1 MMREPE
7 SRDFVYFKVPV
18 FCVDLSIHI
27 VVLLLLLKY
36 MPPIYTGNLTDVW
49 PVAAMAGL
57 LAIAFCL
64 AISMVGFKLHLR
76 GIKFKVVIRNVFV
89 LSTLTYILYIALI
102 ALAYKVVPR
111 HLIIFQYLSAT
122 TLTVVWH
129 CLAMKCIR
137 TLRRLGHNTRSVV
150 IVGDDADIDMLCAEL
165 NEGDGL
171 TGYRILG
178 IFSDTIPSNLQIRY
192 LGKIEDFFTWKN
204 IHDAEEIYCALD
216 SYENKDRISKVVRT
230 CNDNFISLCFVPSL
244 AAYPK
249 RVMNLQKFGAVTI
262 MHFREEPLNSLL
274 SKLWKRSFDIVVSG
288 AFLCTLFP
296 LVVGFVWIGN
306 KLTGNSGPLFFRQVR
321 TGYNGRGFRIFKFR
335 SMKVNADADR
345 LQATKD
351 DPRKTPFGDFLR
363 KSSIDE
369 LPQFINVFMGDMSII
384 GPRPHMEYHTE
395 IYSAMISD
403 YMVRHLAK
411 PGITGWAQINGCR
424 GETKTTEEMA
434 NRVRHDIWYI
444 EHWSVMLDVEIFFKT
459 IWQVIPGQ
467 DKQAY

>member
-1 MMREPE
+1 MMRERE
-7 SRDFVYFKVPV
+7 SKDFVYFKIPV
-18 FCVDLSIHI
+18 FCVDMGIHI
-27 VVLLLLLKY
+27 AILLLLLKY
-36 MPPIYTGNLTDVW
+36 LPSIYTNDVYDVW

-89 LSTLTYILYIALI
+89 QSTLTYILYIALI

-111 HLIIFQYLSAT
+111 HLVLFQYFFAT
-122 TLTVVWH
+122 PLVILWH

-137 TLRRLGHNTRSVV
+137 TLRRFGHNTRSVV
-150 IVGDDADIDMLCAEL
+150 IVGDDADIDLLCREL
-165 NEGDGL
+165 NEGEGL

-178 IFSDTIPSNLQIRY
+178 MFSDNMPLNPQIRH
-192 LGKIEDFFTWKN
+192 LGKIDDFFSWDN
-204 IHDAEEIYCALD
+204 IQYAEEVYCALD
-216 SYENKDRISKVVRT
+216 SYENKDRISKVVRV
-230 CNDNFISLCFVPSL
+230 CNDHLLSLCFVPSL

-249 RVMNLQKFGAVTI
+249 RVMNLQKLGAVTI
-262 MHFREEPLNSLL
+262 MHFREEPLNSVL
-274 SKLWKRSFDIVVSG
+274 SKMWKRSFDIILSG
-288 AFLCTLFP
+288 TFLCTLFP
-296 LVVGFVWIGN
+296 FVMAFVWIGN
-306 KLTGNSGPLFFRQVR
+306 KLTGSAGPLFFRQVR
-321 TGYNGRGFRIFKFR
+321 TGYNGEGFRIFKFR

-363 KSSIDE
+363 KTSIDE

-434 NRVRHDIWYI
+434 NRVKHDIWYI
-444 EHWSVMLDVEIFFKT
+444 EHWSIMLDVEIFFKT
-459 IWQVIPGQ
+459 IWQVIPGH